1 MLRAT
6 LKSLLARKVRLLL
19 SGLAVVLGVMFVSGA
34 FVLTDT
40 LGRSFDAVF
49 ADAYEGIDVNVAG
62 KPKVALGEM
71 QGEQVPATVPAATV
85 QRVREVAGVAEATGV
100 VTTDGAQLIG
110 SNGKV
115 VTSFGPPQL
124 GANWRG
130 ESDLVKLREGR
141 EPRADDEI
149 VVNAALAQAGKV
161 KVGDRVGVLTPLSPK
176 ETFTLVGVFG
186 YSGDRDS
193 IGGVNEV
200 AFTTP
205 VAQRL
210 LLGARDVFTNVTV
223 RAADGVD
230 DTALRDDLA
239 RTLGGDVEVKTG
251 AQLSADASA
260 SLKEGLSFFNKILL
274 GFAAVALL
282 VGTFLILNT
291 FSIIVAQRTRE
302 LALMR
307 AIGASGRQII
317 GSVVLEAVAIGLI
330 ASVLGLGAGIGI
342 GALLAYVFGNLAGG
356 LTLAGIG
363 VPSSAVIGSFAVGL
377 VITVVA
383 ALLPALRASRI
394 PPIAAMQDVA
404 NPDRPLTRVTV
415 TGGVITGIGAVLLFL
430 GLSGTADDNT
440 LAVILGGVLFAFIG
454 VALLTPLISRPVVSL
469 LGAVFAWSVPGKLGR
484 LNSGRNPRRTA
495 ITAAAL
501 MVGIALVTGV
511 TVILDS
517 AKGSIGALARDTIK
531 AELVISGASG
541 GSRPASFDPAVL
553 AKAAALPGV
562 QLADGEYGDMG
573 MVDGKVTWLA
583 ASSDV
588 SALQR
593 IFGAKATAGDI
604 SRLGPDQMLFSSDTA
619 ESRNIS
625 VGSKVTVQASRGE
638 PRTYTVS
645 GIYQSSELTSPV
657 QLPPQAV
664 QDFAIPKPNQG
675 FVQLA
680 PGTPVAGVQAQLEAL
695 LADSPEVSVADREA
709 FIAQQTGQL
718 DSLLTMIQILLAL
731 AIVIAVLGI
740 VNTLALSVLER
751 TRELG
756 LLRAIGLRRAQTMRM
771 ITVEAVVISVFGAL
785 LGIVVG
791 VGLGAAVVRALKDD
805 GITDLILPW
814 GQMGLFLLLAAVIG
828 VVAAV
833 LPAIRAA
840 RINVLGDRARLI
852 PLTAKGVPPVGG
864 TPSS

>member
-1 MLRAT
+1 MFRAT
-6 LKSLLARKVRLLL
+6 WKSLLARKVRLIL

-40 LGRSFDAVF
+40 LGRSFDQVF
-49 ADAYEGIDVNVAG
+49 ADAYEGVDVNVSA

-71 QGEQVPATVPAATV
+71 EGEPVSAPVPAATLE
-85 QRVREVAGVAEATGV
+85 RVRAVGGVAEATGV
-100 VTTDGAQLIG
+100 VAADGARLIG
-110 SNGKV
+110 GNGKV

-124 GANWRG
+124 GENWVG
-130 ESDLVKLREGR
+130 ESDLVTLREGR

-149 VVNAALAQAGKV
+149 VVNAALAQAAGV
-161 KVGDRVGVLTPLSPK
+161 KVGDRVGVLTREPK
-176 ETFTLVGVFG
+176 KEFTLVGIFG
-186 YSGDRDS
+186 YSGGRDS
-193 IGGVNEV
+193 IGGANEV

-210 LLGARDVFTNVTV
+210 MLGEPDVFTNISVK
-223 RAADGVD
+223 AADGVGD
-230 DTALRDDLA
+230 ERLRDDIA
-239 RTLGGDVEVKTG
+239 AALGDGYEVKTG
-251 AQLSADASA
+251 QQMSADAA
-260 SLKEGLSFFNKILL
+260 AGLKEGLSFFNKVLL

-317 GSVVLEAVAIGLI
+317 GSVVLEAVAVGLI
-330 ASVLGLGAGIGI
+330 ASVLGLAAGIGV
-342 GALLAYVFGNLAGG
+342 GALLAYLFGKLAGG
-356 LTLAGIG
+356 LSLAGLG
-363 VPSSAVIGSFAVGL
+363 VPAAAVIGAFGVGL
-377 VITVVA
+377 VITVIA

-404 NPDRPLTRVTV
+404 TPDRPLTKVTV
-415 TGGVITGIGAVLLFL
+415 GGTIVTAIGAGLLFL
-430 GLSGTADDNT
+430 GLSGNADDNT
-440 LAVILGGVLFAFIG
+440 LSTILGGVLFAFIG

-517 AKGSIGALARDTIK
+517 AKGSISALAEDRIK
-531 AELVISGASG
+531 AELVISGAQSG
-541 GSRPASFDPAVL
+541 PRPPSFDPAVL
-553 AKAAALPGV
+553 EKAAAIPGV
-562 QLADGEYGDMG
+562 QLVDGEYGDMAEVNG
-573 MVDGKVTWLA
+573 QRTWVAVSSNVA
-583 ASSDV
+583 A
-588 SALQR
+588 LER
-593 IFGAKATAGDI
+593 IFSAKATAGDI
-604 SRLGPDQMLFSSDTA
+604 SRLGPDQMLFSSDA
-619 ESRNIS
+619 AKSRDVS
-625 VGSKVTVQASRGE
+625 VGSRVTVQLSRGE
-638 PRTYTVS
+638 ARTYTVS
-645 GIYQSSELTSPV
+645 GIYESSELTNPV
-657 QLPPQAV
+657 VLPPQAAR
-664 QDFAIPKPNQG
+664 DFAIPQPIQG
-675 FVQLA
+675 FLQLA
-680 PGTPVAGVQAQLEAL
+680 PGANVDDVRPQVETL
-695 LADSPEVSVADREA
+695 LADSPEVSVADRAA
-709 FIAQQTGQL
+709 FIKQQTSQL
-718 DSLLTMIQILLAL
+718 DGLLQMIQILLAL

-740 VNTLALSVLER
+740 INTLALSVLER

-785 LGIVVG
+785 LGVAVG
-791 VGLGAAVVRALKDD
+791 TGLGAAVVEALKDE
-805 GITDLILPW
+805 GITDLVLPW
-814 GQMGLFLLLAAVIG
+814 GQMGLFLGLAAIIG

-840 RINVLGDRARLI
+840 RINVLGAIAHD
-852 PLTAKGVPPVGG
+852 
-864 TPSS
+864 

>member
-1 MLRAT
+1 MFRAT
-6 LKSLLARKVRLLL
+6 WKSLLARKVRLIL

-49 ADAYEGIDVNVAG
+49 ADAYEGVDVNVSA
-62 KPKVALGEM
+62 KPKIALSETE
-71 QGEQVPATVPAATV
+71 GEQVAAAMPAAALEKVRTV
-85 QRVREVAGVAEATGV
+85 GGVAEATGIV
-100 VTTDGAQLIG
+100 AADGARLIG

-124 GANWRG
+124 GENWVG
-130 ESDLVKLREGR
+130 ENDLVKLREGR
-141 EPRADDEI
+141 APRADDEI
-149 VVNAALAQAGKV
+149 VVNGALAQAAKV
-161 KVGDRVGVLTPLSPK
+161 KVGDRVGVLTLEPK
-176 ETFTLVGVFG
+176 KEFTIVGVFG

-193 IGGVNEV
+193 LGGANEV

-210 LLGARDVFTNVTV
+210 MLGEPDVFTNISVK
-223 RAADGVD
+223 AADGVSAA
-230 DTALRDDLA
+230 ALRDDIA
-239 RTLGGDVEVKTG
+239 AAVGADYEVKTG
-251 AQLSADASA
+251 EQLSADASA
-260 SLKEGLSFFNKILL
+260 GLKEGLSFFNKILL

-317 GSVVLEAVAIGLI
+317 GSVVLEAIAVGLI
-330 ASVLGLGAGIGI
+330 ASVLGLAAGIGV
-342 GALLAYVFGNLAGG
+342 GALLAYLFGKLAGG
-356 LTLAGIG
+356 LALAGIG
-363 VPSSAVIGSFAVGL
+363 VPAAAVIGAFSVGL

-404 NPDRPLTRVTV
+404 TPDRPLTKVTV
-415 TGGVITGIGAVLLFL
+415 AGAIVTAIGAALLFL
-430 GLSGTADDNT
+430 GLSGNAGDNT
-440 LAVILGGVLFAFIG
+440 LTTILGGVLFAFIG

-469 LGAVFAWSVPGKLGR
+469 LGAIFSWSVPGKLGR

-517 AKGSIGALARDTIK
+517 AKGSIGKLAENQIK
-531 AELVISGASG
+531 AELVIA
-541 GSRPASFDPAVL
+541 GSQTGPRPPSFDRAVL
-553 AKAAALPGV
+553 DKVAAIPGV
-562 QLADGEYGDMG
+562 RLVDGEYGDMAVIG
-573 MVDGKVTWLA
+573 GERTWAA
-583 ASSDV
+583 ASSDPA
-588 SALQR
+588 ALQQ

-604 SRLGPDQMLFSSDTA
+604 SRLGPDQMMFSSDTA
-619 ESRNIS
+619 KSRNVS
-625 VGSKVTVQASRGE
+625 VGSQVTVQLSRGE

-645 GIYQSSELTSPV
+645 GIYESSQFTNPV
-657 QLPPQAV
+657 LLPAAAAK
-664 QDFAIPKPNQG
+664 DFAVPQPNMA
-675 FVQLA
+675 FIQLA
-680 PGTPVAGVQAQLEAL
+680 PGTQVADVQPQVETL
-695 LADSPEVSVADREA
+695 LADSPEVSVADRAA
-709 FIAQQTGQL
+709 FIKQQTSQL
-718 DSLLTMIQILLAL
+718 DTPLRMIQILLAL

-740 VNTLALSVLER
+740 INTLALSVLER

-771 ITVEAVVISVFGAL
+771 ITVEAVVISIFGAL
-785 LGIVVG
+785 LGVVVG
-791 VGLGAAVVRALKDD
+791 TGLGAAVVEALKDE
-805 GITDLILPW
+805 GITDLVLPW
-814 GQMGLFLLLAAVIG
+814 GQMGLFLGLAAIIG
-828 VVAAV
+828 VIAAV
-833 LPAIRAA
+833 LPAVRAA
-840 RINVLGDRARLI
+840 RINVLGAIAHD
-852 PLTAKGVPPVGG
+852 
-864 TPSS
+864 

>member
-1 MLRAT
+1 MFRAT
-6 LKSLLARKVRLLL
+6 WKSLLARKVRLIL

-49 ADAYEGIDVNVAG
+49 ADAYEGVDVNVSA
-62 KPKVALGEM
+62 KPKIALSETE
-71 QGEQVPATVPAATV
+71 GEQVAAALPAATLEK
-85 QRVREVAGVAEATGV
+85 VRTVGGVAEATGIV
-100 VTTDGAQLIG
+100 AADGARLIG

-124 GANWRG
+124 GENWVG

-149 VVNAALAQAGKV
+149 VVNGALAQAAKV
-161 KVGDRVGVLTPLSPK
+161 KVGDRVGVLTLEPK
-176 ETFTLVGVFG
+176 KEFTIVGVFG

-193 IGGVNEV
+193 LGGANEV

-210 LLGARDVFTNVTV
+210 MLGEPDVFTNISVE
-223 RAADGVD
+223 AADGVGAA
-230 DTALRDDLA
+230 ALRDDIA
-239 RTLGGDVEVKTG
+239 AAVGADYEVKTG
-251 AQLSADASA
+251 EQLSADASA
-260 SLKEGLSFFNKILL
+260 GLKEGLSFFNKVLL

-317 GSVVLEAVAIGLI
+317 GSVVLEAIAVGLI
-330 ASVLGLGAGIGI
+330 ASVLGLAAGIGV
-342 GALLAYVFGNLAGG
+342 GALLAYLFGKLAGG
-356 LTLAGIG
+356 LALAGIG
-363 VPSSAVIGSFAVGL
+363 VPAAAVIGAFSVGL

-383 ALLPALRASRI
+383 ALLPALRAARI

-404 NPDRPLTRVTV
+404 TPDRPLTKVTV
-415 TGGVITGIGAVLLFL
+415 AGAIVTAIGAALLFL
-430 GLSGTADDNT
+430 GLSGNAGDNT
-440 LAVILGGVLFAFIG
+440 LATILGGVLFAFIG

-469 LGAVFAWSVPGKLGR
+469 LGAIFSWSVPGKLGR

-517 AKGSIGALARDTIK
+517 AKGSIGKLAENQIK
-531 AELVISGASG
+531 AELVIA
-541 GSRPASFDPAVL
+541 GSQTGPRPPSFDRAVL
-553 AKAAALPGV
+553 DKVAAIPGV
-562 QLADGEYGDMG
+562 RLVDGEYGDMAVVG
-573 MVDGKVTWLA
+573 GERTWAA

-588 SALQR
+588 AALQQ

-604 SRLGPDQMLFSSDTA
+604 SRLGPDQMMFSSDTA
-619 ESRNIS
+619 KSRNVS
-625 VGSKVTVQASRGE
+625 VGSQVTVQLSRGE

-645 GIYQSSELTSPV
+645 GIYESSEFTNPV
-657 QLPPQAV
+657 LLPAATAK
-664 QDFAIPKPNQG
+664 DFAVPQPNMA
-675 FVQLA
+675 FIQLA
-680 PGTPVAGVQAQLEAL
+680 PGTRVADVQPQVETL
-695 LADSPEVSVADREA
+695 LADSPEVSVADRAA
-709 FIAQQTGQL
+709 FIEQQTSQL
-718 DSLLTMIQILLAL
+718 DTPLRMIQILLAL

-740 VNTLALSVLER
+740 INTLALSVLER

-771 ITVEAVVISVFGAL
+771 ITVEAVVISIFGAL
-785 LGIVVG
+785 LGVVVG
-791 VGLGAAVVRALKDD
+791 TGLGAAVVEALKDE
-805 GITDLILPW
+805 GITDLVLPW
-814 GQMGLFLLLAAVIG
+814 GQMGIFLGLAAIIG
-828 VVAAV
+828 VIAAV
-833 LPAIRAA
+833 LPAVRAA
-840 RINVLGDRARLI
+840 RINVLGAIAHD
-852 PLTAKGVPPVGG
+852 
-864 TPSS
+864 

>member
-1 MLRAT
+1 MFRAT
-6 LKSLLARKVRLLL
+6 MKSLLARKLRLLL

-49 ADAYEGIDVNVAG
+49 SDAFSEVDVNVAA
-62 KPKVALGEM
+62 KPKVALSEVE
-71 QGEQVPATVPAATV
+71 GEQVAAPVPASVVDRVKAVPGVTDV
-85 QRVREVAGVAEATGV
+85 QGV
-100 VTTDGAQLIG
+100 VNADGARLIG

-124 GANWRG
+124 GENWLG
-130 ESDLVKLREGR
+130 ESDLLKLREGR
-141 EPRADDEI
+141 APQADDEI
-149 VVNAALAQAGKV
+149 VVNVALAEAAKV
-161 KVGDRVGVLTPLSPK
+161 KVGDRVGVLTLAPK
-176 ETFTLVGVFG
+176 KEFTLVGVFG
-186 YSGDRDS
+186 YSGGRDS
-193 IGGVNEV
+193 VGGVNEV

-205 VAQRL
+205 VAQQL
-210 LLGARDVFTNVTV
+210 MLGKPDVFSNVTAQ
-223 RAADGVD
+223 AADG
-230 DTALRDDLA
+230 TTPEALRDDVA
-239 RTLGGDVEVKTG
+239 RALGADYEVKTG
-251 AQLSADASA
+251 KQLADDASA

-307 AIGASGRQII
+307 AIGASGRQVI
-317 GSVVLEAVAIGLI
+317 GSVVLEAVAVGLI
-330 ASVLGLGAGIGI
+330 ASVLGLAAGIGV
-342 GALLAYVFGNLAGG
+342 GALLAYLFGKLAGG
-356 LTLAGIG
+356 LTLAGLG
-363 VPSSAVIGSFAVGL
+363 VPPAAVIGAFAVGL

-404 NPDRPLTRVTV
+404 TPDRPLTKVTV
-415 TGGVITGIGAVLLFL
+415 GGSVVTAIGAGLLFL
-430 GLSGTADDNT
+430 GLGGHAGDNT
-440 LAVILGGVLFAFIG
+440 LATILGGVLFAFIG
-454 VALLTPLISRPVVSL
+454 VALLTPLISRPVVAL
-469 LGAVFAWSVPGKLGR
+469 LGSIFAWSVPGKLGR

-517 AKGSIGALARDTIK
+517 AKGSISALAEDTIK
-531 AELVISGASG
+531 AELVISGAQAG
-541 GSRPASFDPAVL
+541 PRPASFDPAVL
-553 AKAAALPGV
+553 EKAADIPGV
-562 QLADGEYGDMG
+562 QLVDGEYGDMG
-573 MVDGKVTWLA
+573 TVNGERTWVA

-588 SALQR
+588 AALER

-604 SRLGPDQMLFSSDTA
+604 SRLGPDQMLLSSDTA
-619 ESRNIS
+619 KSRNLS
-625 VGSKVTVQASRGE
+625 VGSTVTVQLSRGE
-638 PRTYTVS
+638 AHTFTVS
-645 GIYQSSELTSPV
+645 GIYESSQLTNPV
-657 QLPPQAV
+657 VLPPQAAT
-664 QDFAIPKPNQG
+664 DFAIPQPIQG

-680 PGTPVAGVQAQLEAL
+680 PGTSVDAVQPQIERL
-695 LADSPEVSVADREA
+695 LADSPEVSVADRAA
-709 FIAQQTGQL
+709 FIKQQTSQL
-718 DSLLTMIQILLAL
+718 DTPLRMIQILLAL

-740 VNTLALSVLER
+740 INTLALSVLER

-771 ITVEAVVISVFGAL
+771 ITVEAVVISIFGAL
-785 LGIVVG
+785 LGVVVG
-791 VGLGAAVVRALKDD
+791 TGLGAAVVRALKDE
-805 GITDLILPW
+805 GITDLVLPW
-814 GQMGLFLLLAAVIG
+814 SQMVTFLVLAAIIG

-840 RINVLGDRARLI
+840 RINVLGAIAHD
-852 PLTAKGVPPVGG
+852 
-864 TPSS
+864 

>member
-62 KPKVALGEM
+62 KPKVALSEM
-71 QGEQVPATVPAATV
+71 QGEQVPTTVPAATV
-85 QRVREVAGVAEATGV
+85 QRIGAVAGVAEATGV
-100 VTTDGAQLIG
+100 VATDGAQLIG

-124 GANWRG
+124 GSNWQG
-130 ESDLVKLREGR
+130 ESDLVKLREGH

-176 ETFTLVGVFG
+176 QTFTLVGIFG

-210 LLGARDVFTNVTV
+210 LLGERDVFTNVTV
-223 RAADGVD
+223 RAADGVSD
-230 DTALRDDLA
+230 SALRDDVA
-239 RTLGGDVEVKTG
+239 RTLGDGFEVKTG

-363 VPSSAVIGSFAVGL
+363 VPASAVIGSFAVGL

-404 NPDRPLTRVTV
+404 NPDRPLTRITV

-430 GLSGTADDNT
+430 GLSGNAGDNT

-469 LGAVFAWSVPGKLGR
+469 LGAIFAWSVPGKLGR

-517 AKGSIGALARDTIK
+517 AKGSIGALAQDTIK
-531 AELVISGASG
+531 AELVISGASTG
-541 GSRPASFDPAVL
+541 PRPASFDPAVL
-553 AKAAALPGV
+553 TKVAALPGV

-588 SALQR
+588 TALQR

-604 SRLGPDQMLFSSDTA
+604 SRLGPDQMLFSSDAA

-625 VGSKVTVQASRGE
+625 VGSTVTVQASRGE

-645 GIYQSSELTSPV
+645 GIYESSELTSPV

-664 QDFAIPKPNQG
+664 KDFAIPKPNQG
-675 FVQLA
+675 FIQLA
-680 PGTPVAGVQAQLEAL
+680 PGTRVADVQPQVEAL
-695 LADSPEVSVADREA
+695 LVDSPEVSVADRDA
-709 FIAQQTGQL
+709 FIEQQTGSL

-814 GQMGLFLLLAAVIG
+814 GQMGLFLLLAAIIG

-833 LPAIRAA
+833 LPAVRAA
-840 RINVLGDRARLI
+840 RINVLGAIAHD
-852 PLTAKGVPPVGG
+852 
-864 TPSS
+864 

>member
-1 MLRAT
+1 MFRAT
-6 LKSLLARKVRLLL
+6 WKSLLARKVRLIL

-49 ADAYEGIDVNVAG
+49 ADAYEGVDVNVSA
-62 KPKVALGEM
+62 KPKIALSETE
-71 QGEQVPATVPAATV
+71 GEQVPAAMPAATLEK
-85 QRVREVAGVAEATGV
+85 VRTVGGVAEATGIV
-100 VTTDGAQLIG
+100 AADGARLIG

-124 GANWRG
+124 GENWVG

-149 VVNAALAQAGKV
+149 VINGALAQAAKV
-161 KVGDRVGVLTPLSPK
+161 KVGDRVGVLTLEPK
-176 ETFTLVGVFG
+176 KEFTVVGVFG

-193 IGGVNEV
+193 LGGANEV

-210 LLGARDVFTNVTV
+210 MLGEPDVFTNISVK
-223 RAADGVD
+223 AADGVGEA
-230 DTALRDDLA
+230 ALRDDIA
-239 RTLGGDVEVKTG
+239 AAVGGDYEVKTG
-251 AQLSADASA
+251 EQLSADASA
-260 SLKEGLSFFNKILL
+260 GLKEGLSFFNKILL

-317 GSVVLEAVAIGLI
+317 GSVVLEAVAVGLI
-330 ASVLGLGAGIGI
+330 ASVLGLGAGIGV
-342 GALLAYVFGNLAGG
+342 GALLAYLFGKLAGG
-356 LTLAGIG
+356 LALAGIG
-363 VPSSAVIGSFAVGL
+363 VPAAAVIGAFSVGL

-404 NPDRPLTRVTV
+404 TPDRPLTKVTV
-415 TGGVITGIGAVLLFL
+415 AGAIVTGIGGTLLFL
-430 GLSGTADDNT
+430 GLSGNAGDNT
-440 LAVILGGVLFAFIG
+440 LATILGGVLFAFIG

-469 LGAVFAWSVPGKLGR
+469 LGALFAWSVPGKLGR

-517 AKGSIGALARDTIK
+517 AKGSISALAEDQIK
-531 AELVISGASG
+531 AELVIAGVQG
-541 GSRPASFDPAVL
+541 GPRPPSFDPAVL
-553 AKAAALPGV
+553 EKAATIPGV
-562 QLADGEYGDMG
+562 QMVDGEYGDMAVVNG
-573 MVDGKVTWLA
+573 ERTWVA
-583 ASSDV
+583 ASSNV
-588 SALQR
+588 AALER

-604 SRLGPDQMLFSSDTA
+604 SRLAPDQMLFSSDTA
-619 ESRNIS
+619 KSRNVS
-625 VGSKVTVQASRGE
+625 VGSKVSVQLSRGE
-638 PRTYTVS
+638 ARTYTVS
-645 GIYQSSELTSPV
+645 GIYESSQLTNPV
-657 QLPPQAV
+657 VLPPQAAR
-664 QDFAIPKPNQG
+664 DFAIPQPIQG
-675 FVQLA
+675 FLQLA
-680 PGTPVAGVQAQLEAL
+680 PGTQVADVQPQVETL
-695 LADSPEVSVADREA
+695 LADSPEVSVADRAA
-709 FIAQQTGQL
+709 FIEQQTSQL
-718 DSLLTMIQILLAL
+718 DTPLRMIQILLAL

-740 VNTLALSVLER
+740 INTLALSVLER

-785 LGIVVG
+785 LGVVVG
-791 VGLGAAVVRALKDD
+791 TGLGAAVVEALKDE

-814 GQMGLFLLLAAVIG
+814 GQMGIFLGLAAIIG
-828 VVAAV
+828 VIAAV
-833 LPAIRAA
+833 LPAVRAA
-840 RINVLGDRARLI
+840 RINVLGAIAHD
-852 PLTAKGVPPVGG
+852 
-864 TPSS
+864 

>member
-1 MLRAT
+1 MFRAT
-6 LKSLLARKVRLLL
+6 WKSLLARKVRLIL

-49 ADAYEGIDVNVAG
+49 ADAYEGVDVNVSA
-62 KPKVALGEM
+62 KPKIALSETE
-71 QGEQVPATVPAATV
+71 GEQVPAAMPAATLEK
-85 QRVREVAGVAEATGV
+85 VRTVGGVAEATGIV
-100 VTTDGAQLIG
+100 AADGARLIG

-124 GANWRG
+124 GENWVG

-149 VVNAALAQAGKV
+149 VINGALAQAAKV
-161 KVGDRVGVLTPLSPK
+161 KVGDRVGVLTLEPK
-176 ETFTLVGVFG
+176 KDFTVVGVFG

-193 IGGVNEV
+193 LGGANEV

-210 LLGARDVFTNVTV
+210 MLGEPDVFTNISVK
-223 RAADGVD
+223 AADGVGEA
-230 DTALRDDLA
+230 ALRDDIA
-239 RTLGGDVEVKTG
+239 AAVGGDYEVKTG
-251 AQLSADASA
+251 EQLSADASA
-260 SLKEGLSFFNKILL
+260 GLKEGLSFFNKILL

-317 GSVVLEAVAIGLI
+317 GSVVLEAVAVGLI
-330 ASVLGLGAGIGI
+330 ASVLGLGAGIGV
-342 GALLAYVFGNLAGG
+342 GALLAYLFGKLAGG
-356 LTLAGIG
+356 LALAGIG
-363 VPSSAVIGSFAVGL
+363 VPAAAVIGAFSVGL

-404 NPDRPLTRVTV
+404 TPDRPLTKVTV
-415 TGGVITGIGAVLLFL
+415 AGAIVTAIGGTLLFL
-430 GLSGTADDNT
+430 GLSGNAGDNT
-440 LAVILGGVLFAFIG
+440 LATILGGVLFAFIG

-469 LGAVFAWSVPGKLGR
+469 LGALFAWSVPGKLGR

-517 AKGSIGALARDTIK
+517 AKGSISALAEDQIK
-531 AELVISGASG
+531 AELVIAGVQG
-541 GSRPASFDPAVL
+541 GPRPPSFDPAVL
-553 AKAAALPGV
+553 EKAAAIPGV
-562 QLADGEYGDMG
+562 QMVDGEYGDMAVVNG
-573 MVDGKVTWLA
+573 ERTWVA
-583 ASSDV
+583 ASSNV
-588 SALQR
+588 AALER

-604 SRLGPDQMLFSSDTA
+604 SRLAPDQMLFSSDTA
-619 ESRNIS
+619 KSRNVS
-625 VGSKVTVQASRGE
+625 VGSKVSVQLSRGE
-638 PRTYTVS
+638 ARTYTVS
-645 GIYQSSELTSPV
+645 GIYESSQLTNPV
-657 QLPPQAV
+657 VLPPQAAR
-664 QDFAIPKPNQG
+664 DFAIPQPIQG
-675 FVQLA
+675 FLQLA
-680 PGTPVAGVQAQLEAL
+680 PGTRVADVQPQVETL
-695 LADSPEVSVADREA
+695 LADSPEVSVADRAA
-709 FIAQQTGQL
+709 FIEQQTSQL
-718 DSLLTMIQILLAL
+718 DTPLRMIQILLAL

-740 VNTLALSVLER
+740 INTLALSVLER

-785 LGIVVG
+785 LGVVVG
-791 VGLGAAVVRALKDD
+791 TGLGAAVVEALKDE
-805 GITDLILPW
+805 GITDLVLPW
-814 GQMGLFLLLAAVIG
+814 GQMGVFLGLAAIIG

-833 LPAIRAA
+833 LPAVRAA
-840 RINVLGDRARLI
+840 RINVLGAIAHD
-852 PLTAKGVPPVGG
+852 
-864 TPSS
+864 